1 MGTLESD
8 LPAIGAHL
16 PTCGRQ
22 VDIWQCVF
30 KTSWHL
36 LANQWVEASGKCLL
50 STFKGYTS
58 VWQFFIFK
66 IPGASKNRSGL
77 DLFPP
82 LKSLHPPAMPEKHLS
97 PFPFTLSSCYLFSL
111 LHMSPLA
118 HFTMCDLDYFLY
130 PAPLTLAYK
139 LHEGRASFCFPYVS
153 LTQHG
158 TWCTEGL

>member
-1 MGTLESD
+1 MGDRWASD
-8 LPAIGAHL
+8 SVCSKQVG
-16 PTCGRQ
+16 TC
-22 VDIWQCVF
+22 WL
-30 KTSWHL
+30 TSEWRPVGSVYCPH
-36 LANQWVEASGKCLL
+36 
-50 STFKGYTS
+50 TS

-111 LHMSPLA
+111 LHMLPLA
-118 HFTMCDLDYFLY
+118 HFTMCGLDYFLY
-130 PAPLTLAYK
+130 LASLTLLAYK

-158 TWCTEGL
+158 SWCTEGL